1 MHLAHYSDG
10 FHMDAGDWGFGL
22 LMMLFWALVVITIVV
37 LLIRGIVG
45 SSDKQGKDEDS
56 LTIAKNRY
64 AKGEITKKEFE
75 QLIEDLSSK

>member
-1 MHLAHYSDG
+1 MHLAHYGDG
-10 FHMDAGDWGFGL
+10 SHMDAGDWGFGL

-37 LLIRGIVG
+37 LLIRGIAG
-45 SSDKQGKDEDS
+45 SSNKQSKEEES
-56 LTIAKNRY
+56 LSIAKKRY